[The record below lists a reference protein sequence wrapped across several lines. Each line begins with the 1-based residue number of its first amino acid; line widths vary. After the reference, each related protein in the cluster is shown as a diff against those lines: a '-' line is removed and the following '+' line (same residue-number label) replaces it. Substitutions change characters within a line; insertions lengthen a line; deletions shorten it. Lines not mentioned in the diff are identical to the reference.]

1 VFAGSIA
8 SSELPAKAKLT
19 RGEERYPTRSKLQ
32 EMKVALWRRE
42 DDIVESKGFEG
53 ISGTLLLEG
62 YKWCV

>member
-8 SSELPAKAKLT
+8 SSQLPAKAEVT

-32 EMKVALWRRE
+32 KMKVALWRRE
-42 DDIVESKGFEG
+42 DDIVGIKRFED
-53 ISGTLLLEG
+53 ISDTLPLEG